1 MVMFLGE
8 SARLLERDAETGAVA
23 RAITATAAGAGQL
36 IVFDAAPGLGKTALL
51 RTASAMCREA
61 GLRVTSARGSELERE
76 FAFGV
81 VRQLFEPLLAGGRDA
96 LLSGAAGR
104 SAPLFDLSPS
114 STSPDGAS
122 PSSTPPSSTGAGPAG
137 QGLLGLLHGLYWLTV
152 NLCDQRPVALIVDDA
167 HWMDSLS
174 LEFLG
179 FLVRRID
186 TLPVLI
192 LVATRPVSPESGDR
206 ALAGL
211 VADPAAIVAE
221 PRPLSPAGVAALV
234 REALGP
240 AAEEP
245 FWRACHDVTRG
256 NPLFVRELLRALA
269 AEGTAPVAAAAGA
282 VRSAGPGAVARYVGA
297 RVSLLAPDLRRLAE
311 AAAVLGDETD
321 LATTARLA
329 CLPDDVAAQ
338 AADGLVRLGMLAT
351 ASPPA
356 FAHPLMR
363 EALYQGMPVA
373 RRNEAHDQAAALLT
387 AAGAA
392 AERVASHVLDTT
404 PHGDPDRV
412 TILLLA
418 ARAARDRGVP
428 EGAAVYLA
436 RARAEPPAP
445 ELRSEVSRQLGNCEA
460 YCLAFAEAEQHLREA
475 VDLALTPV
483 QRALSSF
490 SLARFR
496 NACGEPADAIGI
508 LAAAA
513 AELPPDASPVLSV
526 RLNAELLGFARL
538 LVSGRAAFLG
548 WLASFERGLEHGRR
562 VWRPYPDVLAAQ
574 QAVEETGRAGGTAA
588 TARTLADR
596 ALAGRRLPPDQSGFY
611 SAVIALLICGDLD
624 NAEQYLE
631 AELADATSR
640 GLALTVAILEGTLAR
655 AAFIRGDLVEAQ
667 SRVSAGLSAV
677 TGTHF
682 ALPVLRGV
690 QIEVALESGD
700 LTQAEE
706 ALAASGLGGQA
717 EIPDS
722 YLCFGL
728 LYGRARV
735 KLAREDYPAALADF
749 RECGRRYLGWGPGM
763 LDFPWRSGTALA
775 LLGLGA
781 GGAEEAAGLVA
792 EELALARS
800 FGAPR
805 QLGAALTSAAAQ
817 AGGLAGS
824 RLAAEAVTVL
834 EASPARLDLARAL
847 EVSGDCLTSVGQRAQ
862 ARTAYRRALQLALE
876 CRADAVA
883 GRLRQRLAAGGG
895 RPPRLWLTGVHALT
909 PTERRVARLAA
920 DNLTNRQIAES
931 LFVTEKTVETHL
943 RSVYRKLN
951 ATARWELAAKLHDEP
966 TAS

>member
-1 MVMFLGE
+1 M
-8 SARLLERDAETGAVA
+8 
-23 RAITATAAGAGQL
+23 TAACPR
-36 IVFDAAPGLGKTALL
+36 AP
-51 RTASAMCREA
+51 
-61 GLRVTSARGSELERE
+61 
-76 FAFGV
+76 
-81 VRQLFEPLLAGGRDA
+81 
-96 LLSGAAGR
+96 
-104 SAPLFDLSPS
+104 
-114 STSPDGAS
+114 
-122 PSSTPPSSTGAGPAG
+122 PPT
-137 QGLLGLLHGLYWLTV
+137 W
-152 NLCDQRPVALIVDDA
+152 
-167 HWMDSLS
+167 
-174 LEFLG
+174 
-179 FLVRRID
+179 
-186 TLPVLI
+186 
-192 LVATRPVSPESGDR
+192 
-206 ALAGL
+206 
-211 VADPAAIVAE
+211 
-221 PRPLSPAGVAALV
+221 
-234 REALGP
+234 
-240 AAEEP
+240 
-245 FWRACHDVTRG
+245 
-256 NPLFVRELLRALA
+256 
-269 AEGTAPVAAAAGA
+269 
-282 VRSAGPGAVARYVGA
+282 
-297 RVSLLAPDLRRLAE
+297 
-311 AAAVLGDETD
+311 
-321 LATTARLA
+321 
-329 CLPDDVAAQ
+329 
-338 AADGLVRLGMLAT
+338 
-351 ASPPA
+351 
-356 FAHPLMR
+356 
-363 EALYQGMPVA
+363 
-373 RRNEAHDQAAALLT
+373 
-387 AAGAA
+387 
-392 AERVASHVLDTT
+392 
-404 PHGDPDRV
+404 
-412 TILLLA
+412 
-418 ARAARDRGVP
+418 
-428 EGAAVYLA
+428 
-436 RARAEPPAP
+436 PAP

-526 RLNAELLGFARL
+526 RLAAELLGFARVP
-538 LVSGRAAFLG
+538 VSGRPAFLG

-562 VWRPYPDVLAAQ
+562 VWPPYPDVLAAQ
-574 QAVEETGRAGGTAA
+574 QAVEETSRAGGKAA
-588 TARTLADR
+588 MARTLADR
-596 ALAGRRLPPDQSGFY
+596 ALAGGRLPPDQSPFY
-611 SAVIALLICGDLD
+611 SAITAMLICGDLD
-624 NAEQYLE
+624 SSERYLE
-631 AELADATSR
+631 TALAHATSR
-640 GLALTVAILEGTLAR
+640 GLALTVAMLEGTLAR
-655 AAFIRGDLVEAQ
+655 VAFLRGDLAQ
-667 SRVSAGLSAV
+667 ALARISAGLSAA

-682 ALPVLRGV
+682 ALPILRGV

-700 LTQAEE
+700 LAQAEE

-722 YLCFGL
+722 CFCFGL
-728 LYGRARV
+728 LYARARV

-749 RECGRRYLGWGPGM
+749 RECGRRYLGWAPPF
-763 LDFPWRSGTALA
+763 LEFPWRSGTALA

-876 CRADAVA
+876 CRADPVA
-883 GRLRQRLAAGGG
+883 GRIRQRLAAGGG

-943 RSVYRKLN
+943 RSVYRKLA

>member
-23 RAITATAAGAGQL
+23 QAITATATGAGQL

-51 RTASAMCREA
+51 RTASAMCRQA
-61 GLRVTSARGSELERE
+61 GLRVASARGSELERE

-104 SAPLFDLSPS
+104 SAPLFDLSPGG
-114 STSPDGAS
+114 TS
-122 PSSTPPSSTGAGPAG
+122 PSSTGPGSTGAAPAG

-256 NPLFVRELLRALA
+256 NPLFVRELLRVLA
-269 AEGTAPVAAAAGA
+269 AEGTAPVAAAADA

-321 LATTARLA
+321 LGTAARLA
-329 CLPDDVAAQ
+329 RLPDDVAAQ

-373 RRNEAHDQAAALLT
+373 RRNDAHDRAAALLT

-404 PHGDPDRV
+404 PRGDPDRV
-412 TILLLA
+412 MILLLA

-445 ELRSEVSRQLGNCEA
+445 ELRSEVSRQLGNCQA
-460 YCLAFAEAEQHLREA
+460 YCLAFTEAEQHLREA

-496 NACGEPADAIGI
+496 NGCGEPADAIGI

-513 AELPPDASPVLSV
+513 AELPPEANPVLSV
-526 RLNAELLGFARL
+526 RLAAELLGFARVP
-538 LVSGRAAFLG
+538 VSGRAAFLG
-548 WLASFERGLEHGRR
+548 WLASFERGLEHGRQ
-562 VWRPYPDVLAAQ
+562 VWPPYPDVLAAQ
-574 QAVEETGRAGGTAA
+574 QAVEEVGRAGGKAA

-596 ALAGRRLPPDQSGFY
+596 ALAGGRLPPDQSPFY
-611 SAVIALLICGDLD
+611 SAITAMLICGDLD
-624 NAEQYLE
+624 SAERYLE
-631 AELADATSR
+631 AALAHATGR
-640 GLALTVAILEGTLAR
+640 GLAMTVAMLEGTLAR
-655 AAFIRGDLVEAQ
+655 AAFLRGDLVEALAK
-667 SRVSAGLSAV
+667 VSAGLSAA

-682 ALPVLRGV
+682 ALPILRGV
-690 QIEVALESGD
+690 QIEVALDSGD
-700 LTQAEE
+700 LGGAEE

-722 YLCFGL
+722 CFCFGL
-728 LYGRARV
+728 LYARARV

-749 RECGRRYLGWGPGM
+749 RECARRYLGWAPPF
-763 LDFPWRSGTALA
+763 LEFPWRSGTALA
-775 LLGLGA
+775 LSGLGA
-781 GGAEEAAGLVA
+781 AKEAAGLVA
-792 EELALARS
+792 EELTLARS

-847 EVSGDCLTSVGQRAQ
+847 EVSGDCLTTVGQRAQ

-883 GRLRQRLAAGGG
+883 GRIRQRLAAGGG

-951 ATARWELAAKLHDEP
+951 TTARWELAAKLHDEP